1 MIGATLA
8 IGDFMLLLMTSVLWT
23 AAGIGATVAL
33 YAGLGGG
40 ILLTARHFLRHR
52 R

>member
-8 IGDFMLLLMTSVLWT
+8 IGDFMLLLAWAVAGA
-23 AAGIGATVAL
+23 AAGLIGWLVLAIGAA
-33 YAGLGGG
+33 GG
-40 ILLTARHFLRHR
+40 IALSMRWLLHR